1 MTMPVHERRQHF
13 RIDDNV
19 YFNYVVV
26 QNSSSISDKHIRD
39 ELLGMTGKRFTE
51 TNQYFETLEQ
61 ELSEISSQLSLK
73 DPMLAHYLN
82 LLNAKID
89 HLAHQMLVGDKMQVQ
104 RVNLSL
110 GGMAFNCKDNLP
122 DGTLLKIVL
131 YTKPKMTPILIDAK
145 VLTDKQM
152 SVHQHR
158 VAVIFENM
166 SLESEQL
173 LSQHIML
180 AQIRNREE

>member
-1 MTMPVHERRQHF
+1 MNMPVHERRQHF
-13 RIDDNV
+13 RIDDSV
-19 YFNYVVV
+19 YFNYIVV
-26 QNSSSISDKHIRD
+26 QGSAGISDKKIQD
-39 ELLGMTGKRFTE
+39 ELLGTTGKRFTE

-61 ELSEISSQLSLK
+61 ELNEISTQLSLK
-73 DPMLAHYLN
+73 DPLLAHYLN

-89 HLAHQMLVGDKMQVQ
+89 HIAHQMTVGDKMQVQ
-104 RVNLSL
+104 RINLSI
-110 GGMAFNCKDNLP
+110 GGMAFNSKENLP
-122 DGTLLKIVL
+122 EGTLLKIVL

-145 VLTDKQM
+145 VLSTKQM

-158 VAVIFENM
+158 VAVVFESM
-166 SLESEQL
+166 SFESEQL